1 MAFIMPLLGFALL
14 FFELFVLFI
23 SSQAIGFAVVMAEVV
38 LSILAGLSL
47 MRFAGRTAFQP
58 AQLIGVFLHGLG
70 SGFSMKEPIQQ
81 LLFGSL
87 LLIIPGF
94 VTDILGLVFVARFFL
109 SRGSKPQSREQSK
122 SIDVD
127 FDVRDDKKSE

>member
-1 MAFIMPLLGFALL
+1 MAAMTPLLGFALL
-14 FFELFVLFI
+14 FFELFVLFV
-23 SSQAIGFAVVMAEVV
+23 SSQAMGFAVVMAEVV
-38 LSILAGLSL
+38 LSVLVGLSL
-47 MRFAGRTAFQP
+47 MRFAGKTAFQP

-70 SGFSMKEPIQQ
+70 SRFTMKEPVQQ

-94 VTDILGLVFVARFFL
+94 STDILGLVFIARYFF
-109 SRGSKPQSREQSK
+109 SRGTTSQSREGSK
-122 SIDVD
+122 SIDIE